1 MTIHNTLKSITLAAA
16 FAIIGINA
24 ASADQNNA
32 AYVAAGATK
41 LYTMHVHAGQHAT
54 LQLRGYDGVLV
65 LRVNDEYGNLIC
77 ESDSYSKFEE
87 CSWTAEW
94 TGDFSIEVNNPDYDY
109 GTGFDLESI

>member
-16 FAIIGINA
+16 LAITGINA

-41 LYTMHVHAGQHAT
+41 LYTIHVHAEQHVT
-54 LQLRGYDGVLV
+54 LQLRGYDGDVDM
-65 LRVNDEYGNLIC
+65 RVNDEYGNLIC

-87 CSWTAEW
+87 CSWTAVW
-94 TGDFSIEVNNPDYDY
+94 TGDYTIEVINADHVY
-109 GTGFDLESI
+109 GTGVDLESI